1 MNPIFGATRHVPGP
15 IAAPAK
21 PAHSAMPD
29 LPTQRIRYRFG
40 WPAADTEAVS
50 PERFDQ
56 FGDGRRPM
64 DGEVHCKHVP

>member
-1 MNPIFGATRHVPGP
+1 MNPISVPRGIDLAHKDPVEPARSAT
-15 IAAPAK
+15 
-21 PAHSAMPD
+21 SD

-40 WPAADTEAVS
+40 WPAADTEAMP